1 MTERENAISKISASR
16 WRIAWVLS
24 ACMVVIYFGF
34 ILMIAFDKS
43 LMGTLL
49 TDGMSLGIFLGVLVI
64 FSAWVLTLIY
74 VRWANLVYD
83 EKIAKLKR

>member
-1 MTERENAISKISASR
+1 MTEREHAISKISASR

-24 ACMVVIYFGF
+24 ACMLVIYFGF
-34 ILMIAFDKS
+34 ILMIAFEKQ

-49 TDGMSLGIFLGVLVI
+49 TAGLSLGILLGVLVI
-64 FSAWVLTLIY
+64 LSAWVLTLIY

-83 EKIAKLKR
+83 EKIAELKR

>member
-1 MTERENAISKISASR
+1 
-16 WRIAWVLS
+16 
-24 ACMVVIYFGF
+24 MVVIYFGF